1 MCSKIGESFI
11 LHLLP
16 TSMSEGRSIGV
27 STAAKTNLVSLIR
40 EADSDRVITAE
51 GHKYCGEYTVE

>member
-1 MCSKIGESFI
+1 
-11 LHLLP
+11 
-16 TSMSEGRSIGV
+16 MSEGRSIGV